1 MAIRIDQNHIFL
13 SVRDLI
19 GPSRSSEFLS
29 SFPLP
34 QRGLLGKKA
43 QAKVQ
48 QAKQKHYG
56 LFHTELTVKQT
67 YEYRNFQFHLH
78 GRIDGVYQLKNRL
91 EIEEIKSVILT
102 AQEFKKLHIERY
114 PQFSEQLLFYAYLLQ
129 DAHQGIEVRT
139 FLILYNLTN
148 EKERIFPI
156 PYQRVQTERRM
167 FQRFDHI
174 IEQIQ
179 RQQAALSARRNELS
193 RIRFS
198 LPEKRPQQQ
207 QMIKAVSAAVQ
218 AGRHLMVSAPTG
230 TGKTAAALFPAIQ
243 HAYLN
248 GKKIFYVTAKNSQ
261 QILAAETIQTLLSQ
275 GLKLKTL
282 TLAASQKMCLN
293 TVHFCHEAYC
303 PFIKNYNQ
311 RLLQA
316 NLLPNLLSEN
326 FIDPNAIKEIAQ
338 EHTLCPFEISMD
350 LVGHVDLIIG
360 DYNYVFDPAARLRR
374 LFAQKDYSDWI
385 LIIDEAHNLYD
396 RGMHY
401 LSPQIQRE
409 EISYLITRVETQK
422 AKIYRKLKTA
432 LQEIDQLLD
441 HLQKEGEIHY
451 AHRQHFTLQLNLEAW
466 HDVYLQYESAFIR
479 YLIHKIKNKLL
490 IIDDPLEAFYY
501 RFRAF
506 MNVARLDDPAFATYY
521 DAQQNGILHIQC
533 CDPSA
538 YLGDIID
545 KFHSVIAMSA
555 TLDPMEFYRS
565 VLGFPPDRT
574 DYLRLDS
581 PFPSEHRK
589 LIIVPGISTRY
600 NDRAK
605 NAPRIAE
612 IIKKTVAVKTGNY
625 LVFFPSFNFL
635 QLVNLFLG
643 NVRGE
648 KILQKPG
655 MSEADRD
662 GVLAKLRREKKP
674 HLLLA
679 VMGGIFSE
687 GVDFSGEM
695 AIGVIVV
702 SPALPQVNYARELL
716 RSYYDQLNGQGKEYA
731 YIYPGMNKV
740 IQSVGRLIRSATDK
754 GVVLLIGDRFAD
766 DAYNIL
772 LPDYWFQKHGD
783 VTITTDYENALKE
796 FWQNIDHEK

>member
-13 SVRDLI
+13 SVRDLVS
-19 GPSRSSEFLS
+19 PSRSSEFLS

-129 DAHQGIEVRT
+129 DAYQGIEVRT

-179 RQQAALSARRNELS
+179 RQRAQLNTRRDELS
-193 RIRFS
+193 QIRFG

-207 QMIKAVSAAVQ
+207 QMMEAVSAAVQ

-243 HAYLN
+243 YAYLN

-261 QILAAETIQTLLSQ
+261 QMLAAETIQTLLRQ
-275 GLKLKTL
+275 GLNLKTL

-293 TVHFCHEAYC
+293 NVHFCHEAYC

-316 NLLPNLLSEN
+316 NLLPRLLSEN
-326 FIDPNAIKEIAQ
+326 LIDPNFIKETAK

-396 RGMHY
+396 RGMNY
-401 LSPQIQRE
+401 LSPELHRSEVRQLIQRLRSE
-409 EISYLITRVETQK
+409 K
-422 AKIYRKLKTA
+422 KKIYMRLKTA
-432 LQEIDQLLD
+432 LKEVDQLLD
-441 HLQKEGEIHY
+441 QLQSEGEIHHASQQY
-451 AHRQHFTLQLNLEAW
+451 FQLQLNMEAW
-466 HDVYLQYESAFIR
+466 NDVFLQYEAAFIR

-506 MNVARLDDPAFATYY
+506 MNVARLDDPAFVTYY
-521 DAQQNGILHIQC
+521 NAQHNGILHIQC
-533 CDPSA
+533 CDPSH
-538 YLGDIID
+538 YLGSIIE

-555 TLDPMEFYRS
+555 TLDPMNFYQT
-565 VLGFPPDRT
+565 VLGFSPERT
-574 DYLRLDS
+574 DFLQLNS
-581 PFPSEHRK
+581 PFPNEHRK

-600 NDRAK
+600 KDRLR
-605 NAPRIAE
+605 NAPKIAQ
-612 IIKKTVAVKTGNY
+612 IIKNVVNSKKGNY

-635 QLVNLFLG
+635 QTVNIFLHDLPS
-643 NVRGE
+643 E
-648 KILQKPG
+648 KLMQTPG
-655 MSEADRD
+655 MQERERD
-662 GVLAKLRREKKP
+662 AFLQRLKRSGQA
-674 HLLLA
+674 HTLLA
-679 VMGGIFSE
+679 VMGGVFSE
-687 GVDFSGEM
+687 GVDFSGNM
-695 AIGVIVV
+695 AIGVIVI
-702 SPALPQVNYARELL
+702 SPALPQVNYSRELL
-716 RSYYDQLNGQGKEYA
+716 RSYYDQLNGQGMEYA

-754 GVVLLIGDRFAD
+754 GVVVLIGDRFAD
-766 DAYNIL
+766 EAYNIL
-772 LPDYWFQKHGD
+772 LPDYWFQKEGD
-783 VTITTDYENALKE
+783 VEITADYEHALKA
-796 FWQNIDHEK
+796 FWQKIDLLE